1 MTCKL
6 SIATV
11 EAEVDLIADLPRE
24 DLVDYWTKAHGHT
37 PPKGIKRGLLERD
50 HAYRLQGKVFGRLK
64 PGTAKAL
71 LAIARDQTAM
81 PKSTIVPLKPGTRL
95 VREWNGVTHQV
106 DITDNGY
113 DWNSKSFASL
123 SAVAKAITGAHWSGP
138 RFFGV

>member
-1 MTCKL
+1 MTRKL

-11 EAEVDLIADLPRE
+11 EEEVDLIADLPRA
-24 DLVDYWTKAHGHT
+24 DLVDHWVGAHGHA

-64 PGTAKAL
+64 PATSKAL
-71 LAIARDQTAM
+71 LAIAGDQSAM
-81 PKSTIVPLKPGTRL
+81 PISTIAPLKPGTRL
-95 VREWNGVTHQV
+95 IREWNGITHQV
-106 DITDNGY
+106 DITDKGY
-113 DWNSKSFASL
+113 DWNAQHYASL